1 MQDLISRSFK
11 VMGVSYAL
19 DTTEDKSIYCTLL
32 NDTSSVTQTI
42 YCNLLGLFY
51 SRWNFI
57 ALQKSI
63 HHS

>member
-1 MQDLISRSFK
+1 MPFVCILVDLVFSCGIMHVFYQFPSMLHLFPVIQYR
-11 VMGVSYAL
+11 
-19 DTTEDKSIYCTLL
+19 T
-32 NDTSSVTQTI
+32 
-42 YCNLLGLFY
+42 YCNVLGFLY